1 MRARATLILALLALA
16 GCGPTPPQAPPSEAK
31 KLDSALGGMSY
42 ACGQAYQVTAFGG
55 TDLAALDVTASSNA
69 TELARIYRRNPD
81 WIYQSDTV
89 RKIVK
94 DADTMLHSCG
104 LRDAARTLERETG

>member
-1 MRARATLILALLALA
+1 MRSRAALILALLALA

-31 KLDSALGGMSY
+31 KLDSALGGISY

-55 TDLAALDVTASSNA
+55 TDVASLDSTAASNA
-69 TELARIYRRNPD
+69 TELARIYKRNPR

-89 RKIVK
+89 AKIVK

-104 LRDAARTLERETG
+104 LQRAKRTLETATR